1 METLSYEKV
10 IDAPRQAVWDV
21 LWGNETYPQ
30 WTQFFE
36 KGSEMKSDWQVGG
49 KTYFL
54 NAEGRG
60 MVSTIDSLQQ
70 PDHVVF
76 KHLGTVD
83 KEGNEDTRSR
93 DVMQWSGFYE
103 RYLLIDFEGRTK
115 LHIEV
120 QADKNWHDRLEK
132 GFTEGLEIVRQLA
145 EQGKSYDRNSF

>member
-10 IDAPRQAVWDV
+10 INAPRQTVWDV
-21 LWGNETYPQ
+21 LWGSETYPQ
-30 WTQFFE
+30 WTQFFGN
-36 KGSEMKSDWQVGG
+36 GSIMKSDWQVGG

-54 NAEGRG
+54 NADGEGL
-60 MVSTIDSLQQ
+60 VSTIDSLQQ
-70 PDHVVF
+70 PDQVVF

-93 DVMQWSGFYE
+93 EVMQWSGFFE
-103 RYLLIDFEGRTK
+103 RYMLIDFEGRTK

-120 QADKNWHDRLEK
+120 QADKNLHDRLEK

-145 EQGKSYDRNSF
+145 EQGKSYDRSSF

>member
-10 IDAPRQAVWDV
+10 INAPRQTVWDV
-21 LWGNETYPQ
+21 LWGSETYQQ
-30 WTQFFE
+30 WTQFFGN
-36 KGSEMKSDWQVGG
+36 GSIMKSDWRVGG

-54 NAEGRG
+54 NAEGKG
-60 MVSTIDSLQQ
+60 LVSTIDSLQQ
-70 PDHVVF
+70 PDQVVF

-93 DVMQWSGFYE
+93 EVMQWSGFFE
-103 RYLLIDFEGRTK
+103 RYILIDFEGRTK

-120 QADKNWHDRLEK
+120 QADKNLHDRLEK
-132 GFTEGLEIVRQLA
+132 GFTEGLEIVRQLV